1 MSILSF
7 PVYWFIR
14 IFGFKLT
21 TIINLCIS
29 ILAFFS
35 AFYLS
40 PYVAGAI
47 FLSFFY
53 FTLALIY
60 IANKQLVEINDVIKQ
75 INTKNF
81 DHRDI
86 HFNSLISANF
96 LEQLLKTYRELG
108 RINKQHED
116 NNKEVGYSA
125 VQVIEIS
132 SQVKENVQKQSD
144 ATASTAAAIEE
155 MTQSLLDVNQQ
166 IESTHKASCEAS
178 NTAQQSK
185 QVLSLLNASVSEVEE
200 QAKNTQQRMISLNGL
215 VKNVEKITES
225 IQQIS
230 EQTNLLALNAS
241 IEAARAGELGR
252 GFAVVAEEV
261 RALAQRTHSSTDI
274 IVSNVTGVLN
284 ESSAIVNTMTDVVGQ
299 VNKCTEQVDEVDE
312 ALNQI
317 STATEQVQ
325 SQMEV
330 VSAVSSQQAAATDEI
345 SQHISEVVIG
355 AQNNATV
362 AKQSESVANHLRHL
376 TEENE

>member
-1 MSILSF
+1 MSVLST
-7 PVYWFIR
+7 PVYWLVKIL
-14 IFGFKLT
+14 GFKLT
-21 TIINLCIS
+21 TIIALFLSITAFIS
-29 ILAFFS
+29 AL
-35 AFYLS
+35 YLS
-40 PYVAGAI
+40 VSIATGI
-47 FLSFFY
+47 FIFFFY
-53 FTLALIY
+53 FMVALIF
-60 IANKQLVEINDVIKQ
+60 IANKQLIEINDVIKQ

-108 RINKQHED
+108 RINKQYED

-132 SQVKENVQKQSD
+132 KQVKDNVHKQSD

-166 IESTHKASCEAS
+166 IENTHKASCEAS
-178 NTAQQSK
+178 NIAHQSK
-185 QVLSLLNASVSEVEE
+185 QVLSLLNASVFEVEE

-261 RALAQRTHSSTDI
+261 RALAQRTHSSTGM

-284 ESSAIVNTMTDVVGQ
+284 ESSAIVNTMADVVVQ
-299 VNKCTEQVDEVDE
+299 VNNCTTQVDQVDD

-317 STATEQVQ
+317 GVATEQVQ

-345 SQHISEVVIG
+345 SKHISEVVIG
-355 AQNNATV
+355 AKNNASV
-362 AKQSESVANHLRHL
+362 AAQSESVANHLRHL
-376 TEENE
+376 TESNK

>member
-1 MSILSF
+1 MSILSS
-7 PVYWFIR
+7 PIYLLIR
-14 IFGFKLT
+14 IFGFKIT
-21 TIINLCIS
+21 TFFTLSLS
-29 ILAFFS
+29 IASFTSAYFLYFFIAS
-35 AFYLS
+35 I
-40 PYVAGAI
+40 I
-47 FLSFFY
+47 FLLFFY
-53 FTLALIY
+53 IVLSLIF
-60 IANKQLVEINDVIKQ
+60 IANKQLIEINDVIKH

-81 DHRDI
+81 DHRDV

-132 SQVKENVQKQSD
+132 SQVKDNVQKQSD

-166 IESTHKASCEAS
+166 IESTHQSSCQASEIS
-178 NTAQQSK
+178 VQSK
-185 QVLSLLNASVSEVEE
+185 QVLSSLNSSVCSVEE
-200 QAKNTQQRMISLNGL
+200 QAKNTQQRMLSLNGL

-241 IEAARAGELGR
+241 IEAARAGDLGR

-261 RALAQRTHSSTDI
+261 RALAQRTHSSTGL
-274 IVSNVTGVLN
+274 IVTNVSGVLKESN
-284 ESSAIVNTMTDVVGQ
+284 EIVNTMSEVVLQ
-299 VNKCTEQVDEVDE
+299 VNKCSEQVEEVDE
-312 ALNQI
+312 ALGQI
-317 STATEQVQ
+317 EMATEQVQ
-325 SQMEV
+325 SKMEV
-330 VSAVSSQQAAATDEI
+330 ISAVSSQQAAATDEI
-345 SQHISEVVIG
+345 SKHISQVVIG
-355 AQNNATV
+355 AQDNATV

-376 TEENE
+376 TELNE